1 MTEENFAAVKRP
13 DNAPRLFTIAVLAL
27 FAAALSF
34 SMRAALA
41 GDIKTSVFDPINAS
55 ASGEMIGAALG
66 VAFLGFAITT
76 FIISPL
82 LDKVG
87 MKLALVG
94 AGVSFL
100 LGVILTAFGQFV
112 GPDWAYR
119 TIWTGMLLMGI
130 GWGFTEGTINPM
142 TAALYPDDKTHRM
155 NVLHAWWPA
164 GLIIGGLSGYAIG
177 LAQLPWYISIFIVA
191 IPAIVFLAML
201 KGQSF
206 PKTES
211 HAMGVPTGE
220 MVGEI
225 FRRPSFLIW
234 FAIMF
239 LTASTELA
247 PGQWVDFALSELVGM
262 RGILLLVFVSGIM
275 FVGRHFAG
283 PIAKRISSV
292 GLLFVSSILSFI
304 GLQLF
309 SHAASPATAIVA
321 AAIWG
326 MGVCFLWPT
335 MLAIAAE
342 RYPRGG
348 AWTIGLIAS
357 AGALAIYFVLPKL
370 GAIYDAAMA
379 KAAGGADRIA
389 ALPPAEL
396 LAAKASAAATA
407 FDTVSIFPAILVGAF
422 GVILLVERFRAFANT
437 PPAVKEV

>member
-1 MTEENFAAVKRP
+1 MDNYNLAALQVSQ
-13 DNAPRLFTIAVLAL
+13 NARRLFTIAVLSL
-27 FAAALSF
+27 FTAALSF

-41 GDIKTSVFDPINAS
+41 GDIKAKVFDPINA
-55 ASGEMIGAALG
+55 AGAGEMIGAALG

-76 FIISPL
+76 FLVSPL
-82 LDKVG
+82 LDKIG
-87 MKLALVG
+87 MKRALVG
-94 AGVSFL
+94 AGISFL
-100 LGVILTAFGQFV
+100 LGALVTAFGQFV
-112 GPDWAYR
+112 GPEWAYR
-119 TIWTGMLLMGI
+119 TIWVGMLLMGI
-130 GWGFTEGTINPM
+130 GWGFTEGTVNPM
-142 TAALYPDDKTHRM
+142 TAALYPQDKTHRM
-155 NVLHAWWPA
+155 NLLHAWWPA
-164 GLIIGGLSGYAIG
+164 GLIIGGLLGYAIG
-177 LAQLPWYISIFIVA
+177 LTRLPWHISILITAV
-191 IPAIVFLAML
+191 PAIVFLAML
-201 KGQSF
+201 KGQHF
-206 PKTES
+206 PQTES
-211 HAMGVPTGE
+211 HSMGVPTNE

-283 PIAKRISSV
+283 PIAQRISSV
-292 GLLFVSSILSFI
+292 GLLLVSSMLSFA
-304 GLQLF
+304 GLQLL
-309 SHAASPATAIVA
+309 SHAYSPLTAILA
-321 AAIWG
+321 AAVWG

-379 KAAGGADRIA
+379 KAAGGADRISVLA
-389 ALPPAEL
+389 PAEL
-396 LAAKASAAATA
+396 TSAKAAAAAKA
-407 FDTVSIFPAILVGAF
+407 FDTVSIFPAILI
-422 GVILLVERFRAFANT
+422 GVFALIVLVERVRPFVNVPRSAKI
-437 PPAVKEV
+437 V

>member
-1 MTEENFAAVKRP
+1 MSEQKIDALPTPE
-13 DNAPRLFTIAVLAL
+13 NAPRLFLIAVLAL
-27 FAAALSF
+27 FTAALSF

-41 GDIKTSVFDPINAS
+41 GDIKANVFDPINAS
-55 ASGEMIGAALG
+55 GSGEMIGAALG

-76 FIISPL
+76 FIVSPL
-82 LDKVG
+82 LDKLG

-100 LGVILTAFGQFV
+100 LGVAVTALGQFV

-130 GWGFTEGTINPM
+130 GWGFTEGTVNPM
-142 TAALYPDDKTHRM
+142 TASLYPDDKTHRM

-177 LAQLPWYISIFIVA
+177 LVQLPWYISILIVA
-191 IPAIVFLAML
+191 LPAFVFLAML
-201 KGQSF
+201 KGQQF

-211 HAMGVPTGE
+211 YAMGVPTGE

-239 LTASTELA
+239 LTAATELA

-283 PIAKRISSV
+283 PIANRISSV

-304 GLQLF
+304 GLQLL
-309 SHAASPATAIVA
+309 SHASSPATAILA
-321 AAIWG
+321 AAVWG

-357 AGALAIYFVLPKL
+357 AGAMAIYFVLPKL

-379 KAAGGADRIA
+379 KAAGGVDRISV
-389 ALPPAEL
+389 LSPAEL
-396 LAAKASAAATA
+396 TAAKAAAATTA
-407 FDTVSIFPAILVGAF
+407 FDTVSILPAILVGVF
-422 GVILLVERFRAFANT
+422 GVILLVERARPFTNA
-437 PPAVKEV
+437 PPLAKAV

>member
-1 MTEENFAAVKRP
+1 MNTEIKSAPIAAAAR
-13 DNAPRLFTIAVLAL
+13 ARLFTIAVLAL
-27 FAAALSF
+27 FTAALSF

-41 GDIKTSVFDPINAS
+41 GEIKTSVFDPIDAS
-55 ASGEMIGAALG
+55 GSGEMIGAALG

-76 FIISPL
+76 FVISPL
-82 LDKVG
+82 LDKIG
-87 MKLALVG
+87 MKVALMG
-94 AGVSFL
+94 AGISFL
-100 LGVILTAFGQFV
+100 LGTAITALGQFV

-119 TIWTGMLLMGI
+119 SIWGGMLLMGI
-130 GWGFTEGTINPM
+130 GWGFTEGTVNPM

-164 GLIIGGLSGYAIG
+164 GLIIGGVAGYVIG
-177 LAQLPWYISIFIVA
+177 LAKLPWYISILIVA
-191 IPAIVFLAML
+191 LPAIAFLVML
-201 KGQSF
+201 KGQVF

-211 HAMGVPTGE
+211 HSMGVSTGE
-220 MVGEI
+220 MIGEI

-275 FVGRHFAG
+275 FIGRHFAG
-283 PIAKRISSV
+283 PIAHKISSV
-292 GLLFVSSILSFI
+292 GLLFASSILAFV
-304 GLQLF
+304 GLQLLGTA
-309 SHAASPATAIVA
+309 SSPATAIIA
-321 AAIWG
+321 AAVWG

-357 AGALAIYFVLPKL
+357 AGAIAIYFVLPKL

-396 LAAKASAAATA
+396 TAAKAAAAATA
-407 FDTVSIFPAILVGAF
+407 FDTVSIFPAILIGIF
-422 GVILLVERFRAFANT
+422 GLILIVERTRPFHNA
-437 PPAVKEV
+437 PPKVVAR

>member
-1 MTEENFAAVKRP
+1 MDDNNSATLPTP
-13 DNAPRLFTIAVLAL
+13 DNASRLFLIAVLAL
-27 FAAALSF
+27 FTAALSF

-41 GDIKTSVFDPINAS
+41 GDIKTNVFDPINA
-55 ASGEMIGAALG
+55 AGSGEMIGAALG

-76 FIISPL
+76 FIVSPF
-82 LDKVG
+82 LDKIG
-87 MKLALVG
+87 MKMALVG
-94 AGVSFL
+94 AGLSFL
-100 LGVILTAFGQFV
+100 LGVAVTALGQFV

-130 GWGFTEGTINPM
+130 GWGFTEGTVNPM
-142 TAALYPDDKTHRM
+142 TAALYPNDKTHRM

-177 LAQLPWYISIFIVA
+177 LVQLPWYVSIIIVA
-191 IPAIVFLAML
+191 LPAIVFLAML
-201 KGQSF
+201 KGQQF
-206 PKTES
+206 PNTES
-211 HAMGVPTGE
+211 HAMGVSTGE

-239 LTASTELA
+239 LTSATELA
-247 PGQWVDFALSELVGM
+247 PGQWVDFSLSELVGM

-292 GLLFVSSILSFI
+292 GLLFVSSILSFA
-304 GLQLF
+304 GLQLL
-309 SHAASPATAIVA
+309 SHASTPATAIVA

-335 MLAIAAE
+335 MLAVAAE

-370 GAIYDAAMA
+370 GAIYDAVMA
-379 KAAGGADRIA
+379 KAAGGVDSIS
-389 ALPPAEL
+389 ALSPAEL
-396 LAAKASAAATA
+396 TAAKAAAATTA
-407 FDTVSIFPAILVGAF
+407 FDTVSLFPAILIGVF
-422 GVILLVERFRAFANT
+422 GLILLFERLRPFTNT
-437 PPAVKEV
+437 PPVAKAV